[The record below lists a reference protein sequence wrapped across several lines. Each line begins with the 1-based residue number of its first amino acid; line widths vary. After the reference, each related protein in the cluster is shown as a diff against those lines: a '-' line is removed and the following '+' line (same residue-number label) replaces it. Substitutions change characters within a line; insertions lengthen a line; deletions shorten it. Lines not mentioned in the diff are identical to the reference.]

1 MKQITKLLGILL
13 STLAITA
20 YGALPDTSVSYT
32 TSGEPF
38 FITVRTLEKTL
49 GTSIEVRDLNPDTI
63 ISGKYL
69 APTGKAFMDDFA
81 KRNKLAWIY
90 ENNRIVIAPEGTDL
104 SVKPSV
110 NSGSASPSSFSRIV
124 FDPKDPNKL
133 GLMIFQVQNASV
145 DDRRIPSGG
154 NNQPKVIKGVATLFA
169 EFIGAPPIPDPLA
182 KKTPD
187 QNSVK
192 QVPKSSALQNGLL
205 GLFTQNA
212 PKVEDPSTPN
222 FIGDLNTRGVY
233 SDTRQNAVLVR
244 DKVANFES
252 YKQIITFLD
261 RPADMVQLEA
271 FIVDVRKEKFSEL
284 GLDLGLGGKGSLG
297 SNLILNPF
305 SGRSLLSQ
313 IKALE
318 TSGNSETLSVP
329 SIVSLNNEQALFS
342 SRQNFFIK
350 VAGAYDTSV
359 QQVTAETQLLVTPQI
374 ANDSPDIPYN
384 QRRVRLLVNVQDA
397 QAGQT
402 GDTVAVNTTENQVN
416 TQAVVRS
423 GDTLVIGG
431 QIVRKRANGGSGLPT
446 TTESKGFFSR
456 LFSTQSELTQD
467 YIRIYMVRPLILG
480 EDSASARQIKGQ

>member
-1 MKQITKLLGILL
+1 MKQITKLLATLL
-13 STLAITA
+13 SVMAMSA
-20 YGALPDTSVSYT
+20 FGALPDTSVSYT

-49 GTSIEVRDLNPDTI
+49 GTPIEVRDLNPDTI
-63 ISGKYL
+63 ISGKYI
-69 APTGKAFMDDFA
+69 APNGKAFMDEFA
-81 KRNKLAWIY
+81 KKNKLAWIY
-90 ENNRIVIAPEGTDL
+90 QHNKIVLAPEGTDL
-104 SVKPSV
+104 STPDKIS
-110 NSGSASPSSFSRIV
+110 SPSSFSRIV

-145 DDRRIPSGG
+145 DDRRIPSGSG
-154 NNQPKVIKGVATLFA
+154 NQPKVIKGVATLFA

-182 KKTPD
+182 KKPTD
-187 QNSVK
+187 NNAVK
-192 QVPKSSALQNGLL
+192 QVPKSSTLQNGIL

-212 PKVEDPSTPN
+212 PKTDDANAPN

-244 DKVANFES
+244 DKVANFDS
-252 YKQIITFLD
+252 YKQIISLLD

-271 FIVDVRKEKFSEL
+271 FIVDVKKSKFSEL
-284 GLDLGLGGKGSLG
+284 GIDLGLGGKGSLA

-313 IKALE
+313 IKAME

-397 QAGQT
+397 QANPSAN
-402 GDTVAVNTTENQVN
+402 DAPLNTTENQVN

-431 QIVRKRANGGSGLPT
+431 QVVRKRLNSGSGLPS

-456 LFSTQSELTQD
+456 LFSSQAELSED
-467 YIRIYMVRPLILG
+467 YIRLYMVRPLILG
-480 EDSASARQIKGQ
+480 EDSVTARQIKGN